1 MLFFK
6 TTVWVSLSWVDIIHA
21 LLICTHVSHLKG
33 ATDTPLWVYLT
44 SNLHKSIHKCILY
57 NKSFN
62 FIRGPYKKHRYHDL
76 SNYVI
81 MALIRICM
89 FCMSF
94 EKYTFCCWLVQI
106 QTRKQLILYKAAIFL
121 AIRQSS
127 SYKIC
132 SLQVLINNKSFAM
145 LKRQP
150 GMILK
155 K

>member
-1 MLFFK
+1 MSPENVWLLAYTDSKQRSFYSSDSSHAKQLYVKHFASNMLFFK

-62 FIRGPYKKHRYHDL
+62 FIRGPYKKHRHHYL

-81 MALIRICM
+81 MALIRICV
-89 FCMSF
+89 FCMSSKNIAF
-94 EKYTFCCWLVQI
+94 VAG
-106 QTRKQLILYKAAIFL
+106 LYKF
-121 AIRQSS
+121 
-127 SYKIC
+127 KPK
-132 SLQVLINNKSFAM
+132 NN
-145 LKRQP
+145 
-150 GMILK
+150 
-155 K
+155 